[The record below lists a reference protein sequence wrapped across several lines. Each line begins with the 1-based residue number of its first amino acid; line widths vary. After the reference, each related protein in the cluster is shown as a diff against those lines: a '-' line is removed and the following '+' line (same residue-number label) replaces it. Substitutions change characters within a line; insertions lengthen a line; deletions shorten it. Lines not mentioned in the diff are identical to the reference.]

1 MKQFYLATLSGLIS
15 LACFAEQS
23 SENQQCAPSFTQ
35 SYHVERIA
43 IDAQPVFDESAEN
56 TTWFHSWA
64 NSLHINTKEFVIKE
78 RLPFNEGDE
87 INTSD
92 IAEAE
97 AILRRERYIANV
109 QIEVENQ
116 CEDTANKT
124 ISVKTQDNWS
134 FYPALSLSRSGGRT
148 SGLIGITDANFLG
161 LGVGARVRYTKD
173 EQRTGYLL
181 RLNSAVH
188 WVRHANV
195 TLDLQN
201 NDDGGRYEL
210 VFNKPFYHLASDSM
224 QFFQITKDERT
235 QDIFQNGETR
245 NSLDIDSEF
254 FRVAYGW
261 KLKSDELSTVRITAG
276 FDHIKTRFDIAPESP
291 SANPLFLAQDRQY
304 QYPWLA
310 FEYFQRDIIVMRDI
324 QLINQPED
332 INLGWQH
339 RIQFGLETND
349 IAPESKFGYHL
360 NASSNRAFKINNW
373 LLLFDTRL
381 NAILNTSAKDFV
393 RLSSRLEAF
402 YRKSEVL
409 GFYTR
414 AFVDFSSGQFIDQP
428 IVIDDDTGVR
438 GYPLQYQHGDQ
449 RLSTSAEVRFYTN
462 YNLYQ
467 LFSVG
472 FAVFAD
478 AGRAYGGDRARF
490 NEQDGILSSVGL
502 GARFYSNK
510 ATNTGVLHLDFTLPL
525 ARGENVDTLA
535 VSANLRRS
543 F

>member
-1 MKQFYLATLSGLIS
+1 MNRFYLVSLSSFIS
-15 LACFAEQS
+15 AVCLAEQPN
-23 SENQQCAPSFTQ
+23 EKPECNTRLIQAFNA
-35 SYHVERIA
+35 ERIT
-43 IDAQPVFDESAEN
+43 INAQPVFDENAEN

-64 NSLHINTKEFVIKE
+64 NSLHINTKEFIIKE
-78 RLPFNEGDE
+78 RLPFDEGDE
-87 INTSD
+87 INSSD

-97 AILRRERYIANV
+97 AILRRERYIADV
-109 QIEVENQ
+109 QIEVLNP
-116 CEDTANKT
+116 CEHATDKT

-148 SGLIGITDANFLG
+148 SGLIGLTDANFLG
-161 LGVGARVRYTKD
+161 LGVGARIRYTKD

-195 TLDLQN
+195 ALDLQD
-201 NDDGGRYEL
+201 NDDGGRFEL

-224 QFFQITKDERT
+224 QFFQITKDERI

-245 NSLDIDSEF
+245 NSLKIDSEF
-254 FRVAYGW
+254 FRAAYGW
-261 KLKSDELSTVRITAG
+261 KLQSDELSTTRITAG
-276 FDHIKTRFDIAPESP
+276 VDYINTLFEISVESP
-291 SANPLFLAQDRQY
+291 SLNPLFLAENRQY
-304 QYPWLA
+304 QYPWIA
-310 FEYFQRDIIVMRDI
+310 FEYFQRNIVVMRDI

-349 IAPESKFGYHL
+349 VAPESTFGYHL
-360 NASSNRAFKINNW
+360 NVSSNKAFKLKDW

-402 YRKSEVL
+402 YRKSETL

-428 IVIDDDTGVR
+428 LVIDDDSGVR
-438 GYPLQYQHGDQ
+438 GYPLQYQHGEH

-490 NEQDGILSSVGL
+490 NEQSDILSSVGV

-525 ARGENVDTLA
+525 ARAENVDSLA
-535 VSANLRRS
+535 ISANLRRS